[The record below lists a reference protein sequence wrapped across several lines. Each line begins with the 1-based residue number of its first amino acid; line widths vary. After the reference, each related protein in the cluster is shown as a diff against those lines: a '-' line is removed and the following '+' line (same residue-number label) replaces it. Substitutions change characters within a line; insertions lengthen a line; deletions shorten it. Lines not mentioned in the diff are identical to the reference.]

1 MNAYSFI
8 ILSTFLLAYLLN
20 FIGDFLNLKAMK
32 TALPEEFTGVYDP
45 ESYRKSQEYTRIC
58 TQWGIRTSI
67 LTLAVTLGFWFSG
80 GFNFLDRYVR
90 QVGFGN
96 LISGLIYIGSLAIL
110 GALLSLPLRIYET
123 FVIEEK
129 FGFNRTRP
137 ATFALDLLK
146 GWFLALLLGGP
157 LLAGILAFFEIAGPS
172 AWLYGW
178 IVATLFILF
187 VQWIAP
193 VWIMPMFN
201 KFTPLE
207 SGELKESILTY
218 ARTVKFPIENVYVMD
233 GSRRSTKGNAFFTG
247 FGRQKKIALF
257 DTLVEKQT
265 APELVAV
272 LAHEIGHYKK
282 KHVVQGMVISIL
294 NAGFLFF
301 ILSLFINRQGLYD
314 AFYMDHPSIYAGL
327 VFFFLLYSPVELIL
341 SVLFLILSRKNE
353 FEADQF
359 AAVTISE
366 PENMVRALKKLA
378 VDHLANLTPHPFYV
392 FLNES
397 HPPLMERIRA
407 IRQAMKPA
415 LS

>member
-20 FIGDFLNLKAMK
+20 FIADFLNLKAMK